1 MADLAAR
8 AYRVAQSL
16 VPDAIAGYVLPG
28 HVRQFRRT
36 GVTSAGDARRRLL
49 IAPVNS
55 AGQGYAWAR
64 ASETLDGVAAASA
77 MFRGGDDVFGFTA
90 DHLIPATALIGN
102 ARWRRAQH
110 RAILR
115 GFSHVIIESGRHLFE
130 VDGDPLALVREM
142 QAAGIRV
149 ALVWHGSDIRLPS
162 AHAAR
167 EPDSPFRAGAYEG
180 TSTLEEIAEAHA
192 RFAEEA
198 RVPVFVSTPDLLPFA
213 PGATWLPVVVDV
225 DGWAAAAT
233 RPALVGA
240 GPLRVVHVPSR
251 AGLKGSHA
259 IADTM
264 RRLREEG
271 VVEYTELHGIPSSRM
286 PEVIGGAD
294 VVLDQFLAGAY
305 GVAVCEALAAGRLV
319 VSHVADDTREAV
331 QRISGAALPVVQ
343 ARASQLEDVLRGIAA
358 DRARFATTAAEGP
371 AFVRAVHD
379 GTLSAEALRPF
390 LDS

>member
-8 AYRVAQSL
+8 VYRVAQRV
-16 VPDAIAGYVLPG
+16 VPDSIAGYVIPG
-28 HVRQFRRT
+28 HVRQFRAT
-36 GVTSAGDARRRLL
+36 GVTTAGEAGRRLL
-49 IAPVNS
+49 IGPVNS

-64 ASETLDGVAAASA
+64 ASETLGDVAAASA

-102 ARWRRAQH
+102 ARWRRAQR
-110 RAILR
+110 RAILN
-115 GFSHVIIESGRHLFE
+115 GFSHVVLESGRHLYDL
-130 VDGDPLALVREM
+130 DGDPLALVRELRA
-142 QAAGIRV
+142 QGIRV

-167 EPDSPFRAGAYEG
+167 ELDSPFRGDAYAGTAA
-180 TSTLEEIAEAHA
+180 LEEIAASHA
-192 RFAEEA
+192 RLAA
-198 RVPVFVSTPDLLPFA
+198 AAGVPVFVSTPDLLSYA
-213 PGATWLPVVVDV
+213 PGARWLPVVVDARR
-225 DGWAAAAT
+225 WADAAP
-233 RPALVGA
+233 RPALTGE
-240 GPLRVVHVPSR
+240 GPLRVMHVPSR

-259 IADTM
+259 IAGVM
-264 RRLREEG
+264 RRLHHEG
-271 VVEYTELHGIPSSRM
+271 VVDYAELHGIPSERM

-331 QRISGAALPVVQ
+331 RQATGHSLPVVQ
-343 ARASQLEDVLRGIAA
+343 ARASELEAVLREVAT
-358 DRARFATTAAEGP
+358 DRGRFAAQAVEGP

-379 GTLSAEALRPF
+379 GTMSAEALRPF